1 MEEEEWSTSV
11 KEKENI
17 YLMTMKLLF
26 NWWTLIQLNIIDWVK
41 DFILLFIFQ
50 F

>member
-17 YLMTMKLLF
+17 DLMTMKLLF